1 MNYKTIILSDL
12 HLGSKSC
19 RDTDILDFLKNNTC
33 DRLIL
38 NGDIIDGWALK
49 RGGRWKDNH
58 TKIVRKIMKMSE
70 KGTKVIW
77 IRGNHDEF
85 IKDFIPLTMSNIEIR
100 EDYKFISQS
109 GKIIYCF
116 HGDAIDVFMKE
127 FKWIALVGSI
137 GYDMALWLNRV
148 YNKVRNWLGLP
159 YYSISRDI
167 KNGVKRATNFI
178 NDFENTAVKLGKQHQ
193 SDITVCGHIHQPK
206 IDTDYMNSGD
216 WCENCTGLV
225 ETFEGEWRIYDHHS
239 PSNEPINESEQQF
252 LFSDTD
258 PNYN

>member
-33 DRLIL
+33 ERLIL

-49 RGGRWKDNH
+49 RGGTWKDNH
-58 TKIVRKIMKMSE
+58 TKIIRKILKMSE
-70 KGTKVIW
+70 TGTKVFW

-85 IKDFIPLTMSNIEIR
+85 IKEFIPFTMSNIQIL
-100 EDYKFISQS
+100 EDYQFISVN
-109 GKIIYCF
+109 GKIVYCF

-127 FKWIALVGSI
+127 FKWIALLGSI
-137 GYDMALWLNRV
+137 GYDGALWLNRV
-148 YNKVRNWLGLP
+148 YNNIRSWFGLP
-159 YYSISRDI
+159 YYSISKDI

-178 NDFENTAVKLGKQHQ
+178 NDFENTAVKLGKKHQ
-193 SDITVCGHIHQPK
+193 ADITVCGHIHQPK
-206 IDTDYMNSGD
+206 LEDNYMNSGD

-225 ETFEGEWRIYDHHS
+225 ETYEGEWRIYEHHS
-239 PSNEPINESEQQF
+239 PFNVNESEQPS
-252 LFSDTD
+252 LSSEIYL
-258 PNYN
+258 NYN